1 MAFYNQG
8 ARPNYLSSIE
18 PIHFREHTVDLDKT
32 HSHFTGQAITFLSEI
47 RPEDFNAPRALWEK
61 VFDDGAKERF
71 INNVA
76 GKMEVCPNK
85 EILKRQI
92 AIFREVHPDIAT
104 RLEKATGIK
113 SDYSVATMQF
123 NGTHN
128 GMAKDSKLRNA
139 NGMSGKVSLSVT
151 DNNGEPKVN

>member
-1 MAFYNQG
+1 MHH
-8 ARPNYLSSIE
+8 E
-18 PIHFREHTVDLDKT
+18 P
-32 HSHFTGQAITFLSEI
+32 
-47 RPEDFNAPRALWEK
+47 LWEK
-61 VFDDGAKERF
+61 VFDDAAKARF
-71 INNVA
+71 TNNVA

-113 SDYSVATMQF
+113 SDYKVSEMQF

-128 GMAKDSKLRNA
+128 GMAKDKSLRST
-139 NGMSGKVSLSVT
+139 NGMSSKAQHSVVGKQWC
-151 DNNGEPKVN
+151 PKFVEFPLDCFVGCNFYCRGKPR